1 MTAVANVL
9 DVLDGRSLDRV
20 LAAAPPSL
28 GERDRAL
35 AAELSFGV
43 CRWYRRLDALVA
55 QSLRKPL
62 KKKDRDLQVLLL
74 VGAYQLLYSRIPPH
88 AAVSTTVEA
97 SRRLGKAWASKLING
112 VLRRL
117 QRDQEELTAAVDRNE
132 AVRYALPDWLY
143 GAICAAWPVQ
153 RSAILPALQ
162 ARPPMVLRV
171 DLGQT
176 TRGGYLRQLVAM
188 GVSARPHPSVPTA
201 LVLDMPLAVERLPGF
216 AQGLVS
222 VQDAGAQLAGAYLD
236 LRPGQRVLDACAAP
250 GGKTLDILQR
260 AADLQVTAVDMDG
273 ERLRRVDENLRRA
286 GHQAALY
293 VGDAASPQD
302 AEWGRERYQR
312 ILLDVPCSATGVLRR
327 HPDIR
332 LLRRELDIVGL
343 VERQAA
349 ILAAL
354 WPLLLPGGRLLY
366 VTCSLLPLE
375 NVQQLDAFL
384 TQHAD
389 AEAVELP
396 AIPGMRSGRG
406 VQLLPGIDHTDG
418 FFYAAVE
425 KRVTI

>member
-153 RSAILPALQ
+153 R
-162 ARPPMVLRV
+162 
-171 DLGQT
+171 
-176 TRGGYLRQLVAM
+176 
-188 GVSARPHPSVPTA
+188 
-201 LVLDMPLAVERLPGF
+201 
-216 AQGLVS
+216 
-222 VQDAGAQLAGAYLD
+222 
-236 LRPGQRVLDACAAP
+236 
-250 GGKTLDILQR
+250 
-260 AADLQVTAVDMDG
+260 
-273 ERLRRVDENLRRA
+273 
-286 GHQAALY
+286 
-293 VGDAASPQD
+293 
-302 AEWGRERYQR
+302 
-312 ILLDVPCSATGVLRR
+312 
-327 HPDIR
+327 
-332 LLRRELDIVGL
+332 
-343 VERQAA
+343 
-349 ILAAL
+349 
-354 WPLLLPGGRLLY
+354 
-366 VTCSLLPLE
+366 
-375 NVQQLDAFL
+375 
-384 TQHAD
+384 
-389 AEAVELP
+389 
-396 AIPGMRSGRG
+396 
-406 VQLLPGIDHTDG
+406 
-418 FFYAAVE
+418 
-425 KRVTI
+425 